1 MNPSLRTCNII
12 GCGRDLTTSMC
23 RAVMEK
29 SNHKEL
35 IKPHEDKSK
44 TSKWKLQLR
53 GQTFSKPKG
62 QSNIRMGSLWNKK
75 PGRKVQ
81 KVEAGAAL
89 VWDMGEGGWPGL
101 RGPTRLLQ
109 PRSSFP
115 PLVSLLWGCLAR
127 LSKGLINYPW
137 VSCHS

>member
-1 MNPSLRTCNII
+1 MKPSLRTCNII
-12 GCGRDLTTSMC
+12 GCGRDLTTRMC
-23 RAVMEK
+23 RAAMEK

-62 QSNIRMGSLWNKK
+62 QSTIRMASLWNKK

-81 KVEAGAAL
+81 KVE
-89 VWDMGEGGWPGL
+89 VE
-101 RGPTRLLQ
+101 R
-109 PRSSFP
+109 
-115 PLVSLLWGCLAR
+115 
-127 LSKGLINYPW
+127 
-137 VSCHS
+137 H